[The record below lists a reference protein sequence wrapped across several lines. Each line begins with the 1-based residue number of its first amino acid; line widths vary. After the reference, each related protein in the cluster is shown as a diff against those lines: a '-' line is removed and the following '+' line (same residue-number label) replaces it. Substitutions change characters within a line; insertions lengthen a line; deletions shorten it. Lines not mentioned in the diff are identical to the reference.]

1 MRATNEESRERRKK
15 AYYQLAHDIQMMRYK
30 MNEIKRH
37 RGHSPAFKNLML
49 AFDIF
54 EDQVSQDF
62 SNYEKNIKKN
72 EITADNRQLQNSL
85 NRERKL
91 RHELELKIKEASESS
106 GLFISYVR
114 KKLKI

>member
-1 MRATNEESRERRKK
+1 MSVNEENRERRKK
-15 AYYQLAHDIQMMRYK
+15 AYYSLTYDVQMMKYK
-30 MNEIKRH
+30 MSEIERS
-37 RGHSPAFKNLML
+37 RGHTTAFKNLLL

-54 EDQVSQDF
+54 EEQLSRDF
-62 SNYEKNIKKN
+62 SNYEKNIKRN
-72 EITADNRQLQNSL
+72 ELTIDNRQLQTSL

-91 RHELELKIKEASESS
+91 RHELETKIKEASESS